1 MSADYELQD
10 LINAALEQKPVDFEA
25 AFGDLLVSKLHNK
38 INDKKL
44 EIAQQL
50 FNPHYGEDVDDEDLE
65 QEEE

>member
-10 LINAALEQKPVDFEA
+10 LVNAALEQKPLDFEA
-25 AFGDLLVSKLHNK
+25 AFGDLLVSRLHNK

-50 FNPHYGEDVDDEDLE
+50 FNPHYGEDADEDLE
-65 QEEE
+65 QEEK